1 MSGLVISITAIGQA
15 DSDQII
21 YRNGARPGDLIVTTG
36 DLGGAYFGLQLL
48 EREKQIFLENPD
60 IQPDLEEQ
68 DYLVGRLLKPEARKD
83 IIEQYRVKNIKPTSM
98 IDIRDRKS
106 TRLNSSH

>member
-60 IQPDLEEQ
+60 IQPDHEEQ
-68 DYLVGRLLKPEARKD
+68 DYIVGRSLKPESRKD
-83 IIEQYRVKNIKPTSM
+83 NIEKFKGKKIKKTSY
-98 IDIRDRKS
+98 IEIK
-106 TRLNSSH
+106 